1 MDFGGLL
8 EGTRIPAYARGM
20 TLHPITFLLAALGAM
35 AALFAAL
42 WARGLLR
49 LRRLGPQSEGAE
61 AFGKPGLAEGLIGFV
76 GMFLDTLGIGSF
88 APTTA
93 LLRMLGRIPDRLLP
107 GTLNA
112 GHSLASIL
120 QAFIFTVIIPV
131 DAATLI
137 LMVAS
142 ATLGAWLGA
151 GVVSTWPRRRVQAG
165 MGMAFLV
172 AACLML
178 LGQLKWLP
186 SGGSAIGLTG
196 GWLVLAVAGNMALGA
211 LMTLGIGLFAPCMI
225 MLSFLGMSPKAIF
238 PIMMASCAFLMP
250 VGGLRF
256 VRARSY
262 SPRVALALTLG
273 GIPAVLIAAFI
284 VKAIPLGALRWIVI
298 LVVVYTGL
306 MLLKA
311 ANGGAK
317 EAGPVDPRDRRAKE
331 PGTIAP

>member
-1 MDFGGLL
+1 MD
-8 EGTRIPAYARGM
+8 IPAYARGM
-20 TLHPITFLLAALGAM
+20 TPNPITFMLVALGAM
-35 AALFAAL
+35 AALFTGLWTRAL
-42 WARGLLR
+42 FR
-49 LRRLGPQSEGAE
+49 LRRLGPPSEEAE
-61 AFGKPGLAEGLIGFV
+61 ALGRPGLTDGLIGFV

-120 QAFIFTVIIPV
+120 QAFIFTVILPV

-151 GVVSTWPRRRVQAG
+151 GVVSSWPRRWIQAG
-165 MGMAFLV
+165 MGVAFLV
-172 AACLML
+172 AAGLML
-178 LGQLKWLP
+178 LGQFQWLP
-186 SGGSAIGLTG
+186 TGGSALGLNSG
-196 GWLVLAVAGNMALGA
+196 RLVLAVAGNLALGA

-256 VRARSY
+256 IRAHSY

-306 MLLKA
+306 MLLRA
-311 ANGGAK
+311 AKGGQ
-317 EAGPVDPRDRRAKE
+317 PRGGLSE
-331 PGTIAP
+331 

>member
-1 MDFGGLL
+1 M
-8 EGTRIPAYARGM
+8 
-20 TLHPITFLLAALGAM
+20 LAALGGV
-35 AALFAAL
+35 AAFFTGM
-42 WARGLLR
+42 WASALLR
-49 LRRLGPQSEGAE
+49 LRRLGPQPEDSEGLQR
-61 AFGKPGLAEGLIGFV
+61 PGIIETLIGFI
-76 GMFLDTLGIGSF
+76 GMFFDTLGIGSF
-88 APTTA
+88 ATTTA
-93 LLRMLGRIPDRLLP
+93 LLRLLGKIPDRLLP

-120 QAFIFTVIIPV
+120 QAFIFTVILPV

-151 GVVSTWPRRRVQAG
+151 GVVTGWPRRRIQAG
-165 MGMAFLV
+165 MGLAFLV

-178 LGQLKWLP
+178 LGKLHWLP
-186 SGGSAIGLTG
+186 SGGEALGLTG
-196 GWLVLAVAGNMALGA
+196 GWLVFAVAGNLALGA

-256 VRARSY
+256 IRAGSY
-262 SPRVALALTLG
+262 SPRVAIALTLG
-273 GIPAVLIAAFI
+273 GLPAVLIAAFV
-284 VKAIPLGALRWIVI
+284 VKSIPLDALRWIVI
-298 LVVVYTGL
+298 LVVIYTGV

-311 ANGGAK
+311 AKGGA
-317 EAGPVDPRDRRAKE
+317 EAAQTPED
-331 PGTIAP
+331 

>member
-1 MDFGGLL
+1 
-8 EGTRIPAYARGM
+8 M

-35 AALFAAL
+35 AALFTGL
-42 WARGLLR
+42 WASALLR
-49 LRRLGPQSEGAE
+49 LRRLGPPSAGAE
-61 AFGKPGLAEGLIGFV
+61 AFGKPELADGSIGFFA
-76 GMFLDTLGIGSF
+76 MFLDTLGIGSF

-93 LLRMLGRIPDRLLP
+93 LLRMFGRLPDHLLP

-120 QAFIFTVIIPV
+120 QAFIYTVIIPV
-131 DAATLI
+131 DATTLI

-151 GVVSTWPRRRVQAG
+151 GVVSGWPRRRIQAG
-165 MGMAFLV
+165 MGVAFLV

-178 LGQLKWLP
+178 LGQFRWLP
-186 SGGSAIGLTG
+186 SGGSALGLTG
-196 GWLVLAVAGNMALGA
+196 GWLVLAVVGNMVLGA

-256 VRARSY
+256 IRARSY

-273 GIPAVLIAAFI
+273 GIPAVLVAAFI
-284 VKAIPLGALRWIVI
+284 VKSIPLEALRWVVI
-298 LVVVYTGL
+298 LVVVYTGI

-311 ANGGAK
+311 GLEAEPQGANL
-317 EAGPVDPRDRRAKE
+317 
-331 PGTIAP
+331 

>member
-1 MDFGGLL
+1 
-8 EGTRIPAYARGM
+8 M

-35 AALFAAL
+35 AALFTGL
-42 WARGLLR
+42 WAAALLR
-49 LRRLGPQSEGAE
+49 LRRLGPQPEGAE
-61 AFGKPGLAEGLIGFV
+61 ELGKPELADGSIGFV

-93 LLRMLGRIPDRLLP
+93 LLRAFGRIPDRLLP

-151 GVVSTWPRRRVQAG
+151 GVVSSWPRRRVQAG
-165 MGMAFLV
+165 MGVAFLV
-172 AACLML
+172 ATCLML
-178 LGQLKWLP
+178 LGQLQWLP

-196 GWLVLAVAGNMALGA
+196 GWLVLAVAGNLALGA

-238 PIMMASCAFLMP
+238 PVMMASCAFLMP

-256 VRARSY
+256 IRARSY

-284 VKAIPLGALRWIVI
+284 VKSIPLEALRWIVI
-298 LVVVYTGL
+298 LVVVYTGA
-306 MLLKA
+306 MLLRA
-311 ANGGAK
+311 AK
-317 EAGPVDPRDRRAKE
+317 D
-331 PGTIAP
+331 GTERESVEMGS